1 MKNILV
7 RANGRRFG
15 GKISGEMPALPYTRA
30 KNYNSAQIFV
40 LKTTPQKLRRHRG
53 RREFRPITI

>member
-1 MKNILV
+1 
-7 RANGRRFG
+7 
-15 GKISGEMPALPYTRA
+15 MPALPYTRA

-53 RREFRPITI
+53 RREFRPITN